1 MNECS
6 FTLEKKWDGPVC
18 GLDEAGR
25 GPLAGPVVAACVYV
39 PEGVRRKKFWAHVDD
54 SKKLSA
60 IQREGLYS
68 AIIENCPFGIAQA
81 SVAEIDTI
89 NILHASMLAMRRA
102 MAVMVADHGV
112 RPQMAL
118 VDGNFAPKLPLCQ
131 IQTVIGGDAASRS
144 IAAASILAKVT
155 RDRMMQALCAQ
166 YPHYGW
172 SSNAGYGTP
181 QHKAALALHGPTP
194 HHRSSFAP
202 IKALVG

>member
-6 FTLEKKWDGPVC
+6 FTLEKKWAAPVC

-39 PEGVRRKKFWAHVDD
+39 PKDAQRKKFWSHVND

-60 IQREGLYS
+60 QQREILFT
-68 AIIENCPFGIAQA
+68 AIVEHCPFGIAQA
-81 SVAEIDTI
+81 SVTEIDTI

-102 MAVMVADHGV
+102 MVLMVADHGI
-112 RPQMAL
+112 RPRLAL
-118 VDGNFAPKLPLCQ
+118 VDGNYVPPLPLCQ

-155 RDRMMQALCAQ
+155 RDRVMQALCAQ

-172 SSNAGYGTP
+172 SRNAGYATP
-181 QHKAALALHGPTP
+181 QHKAALALYGATP

-202 IKALVG
+202 VKVLAS